1 MGFVDI
7 SIAEIAED
15 CHLSVKALCHIC
27 NQPEISY
34 KTSESKLALEDAKAV
49 MLKIIADSQ
58 QEAEPAEHL

>member
-1 MGFVDI
+1 MGFADI
-7 SIAEIAED
+7 SIVEIAED
-15 CHLSVKALCHIC
+15 HHLAVEAVCRIC
-27 NQPEISY
+27 DQLGIIY